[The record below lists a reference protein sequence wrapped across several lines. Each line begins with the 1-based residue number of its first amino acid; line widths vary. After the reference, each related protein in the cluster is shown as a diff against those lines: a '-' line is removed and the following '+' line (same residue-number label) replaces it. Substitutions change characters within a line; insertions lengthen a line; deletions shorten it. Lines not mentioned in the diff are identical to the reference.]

1 MAFGSAGVLP
11 NSTYKIAPAKNKLQ
25 KNLYGGG
32 YHEVM
37 DYVAI
42 DALTNPGYG
51 AAAGVQEDDILV
63 QKMDDLMQNQF
74 GSSLKCKDQLTRLPS
89 RNGTTE

>member
-1 MAFGSAGVLP
+1 MAFGSSGVPP
-11 NSTYKIAPAKNKLQ
+11 NSSYKIAPANNRLQ
-25 KNLYGGG
+25 RNMYGGG

-37 DYVAI
+37 DYGAM
-42 DALTNPGYG
+42 DALPNPGYG

-63 QKMDDLMQNQF
+63 QKMADLMQIN
-74 GSSLKCKDQLTRLPS
+74 SALNLKCKDQLTLLPS